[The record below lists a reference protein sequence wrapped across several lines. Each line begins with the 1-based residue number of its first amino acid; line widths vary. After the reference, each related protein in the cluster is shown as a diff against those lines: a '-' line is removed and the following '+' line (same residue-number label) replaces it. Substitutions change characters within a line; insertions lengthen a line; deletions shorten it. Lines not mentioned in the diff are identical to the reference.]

1 MTPRSL
7 TPKAGMTPVRPYRTW
22 MMRPLQ
28 NRRAVMRCH
37 FPSLEEFQTELSVVE
52 GYLLR
57 GTYPDGFSKA
67 DKANLRRKC
76 RNNFKIEDGVLH
88 YRKNGGSEKEEDH
101 WCICVRSEE
110 EKGRILQSCHS
121 GVAGMISCQMYIR
134 CSYIMIVHV
143 MQSILFVF
151 HLY

>member
-1 MTPRSL
+1 M
-7 TPKAGMTPVRPYRTW
+7 
-22 MMRPLQ
+22 
-28 NRRAVMRCH
+28 
-37 FPSLEEFQTELSVVE
+37 EEFQTELSVVE
-52 GYLLR
+52 EYLLR

-101 WCICVRSEE
+101 WRICVRSVE
-110 EKGRILQSCHS
+110 EKGRILESCHS

-143 MQSILFVF
+143 MQSIPFVF
-151 HLY
+151 HLYRCR